1 MRDGKYEGKN
11 AGGYKGKNAGG
22 YKGKNVT
29 KAGGYCGKKH
39 QKVAEDELVWKSHGK
54 QTKVVEVTHKKKV
67 RKALLSADD
76 LVVDAAADMLR
87 MGWNQ
92 TSSVIVLVTNGSSK
106 VADMVNDGETEAA
119 RKLKG
124 AMLLQGVCSKKRNML
139 ILSSPLKRSVL
150 KGEHVNKGNVLT
162 HRGTVKG
169 VNGGNKAPKPTFDK

>member
-29 KAGGYCGKKH
+29 KVRRDDINWNQSGNHNGASTSKQKKLCSNAQYKKIWYSTAGGYCGKKH

-54 QTKVVEVTHKKKV
+54 QTKVAEVTHKKQV

-87 MGWNQ
+87 MGWKLRQ
-92 TSSVIVLVTNGSSK
+92 HKEWISV
-106 VADMVNDGETEAA
+106 
-119 RKLKG
+119 
-124 AMLLQGVCSKKRNML
+124 
-139 ILSSPLKRSVL
+139 
-150 KGEHVNKGNVLT
+150 
-162 HRGTVKG
+162 
-169 VNGGNKAPKPTFDK
+169 

>member
-1 MRDGKYEGKN
+1 M
-11 AGGYKGKNAGG
+11 
-22 YKGKNVT
+22 
-29 KAGGYCGKKH
+29 
-39 QKVAEDELVWKSHGK
+39 
-54 QTKVVEVTHKKKV
+54 
-67 RKALLSADD
+67 
-76 LVVDAAADMLR
+76 
-87 MGWNQ
+87 
-92 TSSVIVLVTNGSSK
+92 TNGSSK

-169 VNGGNKAPKPTFDK
+169 VNGGNKAPKPTFDKWKYQAAHVKDSGIKQLSSEFIETSSTRFFVSFETKTIPFIYGKFVGHFGYNHLKVVDPIGSSGSLAFFFIIMILISQLFFKVIC

>member
-1 MRDGKYEGKN
+1 MHPLR
-11 AGGYKGKNAGG
+11 
-22 YKGKNVT
+22 
-29 KAGGYCGKKH
+29 
-39 QKVAEDELVWKSHGK
+39 S
-54 QTKVVEVTHKKKV
+54 
-67 RKALLSADD
+67 RSLLWWLQMWSQA
-76 LVVDAAADMLR
+76 
-87 MGWNQ
+87 
-92 TSSVIVLVTNGSSK
+92 SSVIVLVTNGSSK

-169 VNGGNKAPKPTFDK
+169 VNSGNKAPKPTFDKWKYQAAHVKDSGIKQLSVIFRIYWNFIYKIFCFFRNQNNPLHLWKICWSFWL

>member
-1 MRDGKYEGKN
+1 MWSQ
-11 AGGYKGKNAGG
+11 A
-22 YKGKNVT
+22 
-29 KAGGYCGKKH
+29 
-39 QKVAEDELVWKSHGK
+39 
-54 QTKVVEVTHKKKV
+54 
-67 RKALLSADD
+67 
-76 LVVDAAADMLR
+76 
-87 MGWNQ
+87 
-92 TSSVIVLVTNGSSK
+92 SSVIVLVTNGSSK

-169 VNGGNKAPKPTFDK
+169 VNSGNKASKPTFDK